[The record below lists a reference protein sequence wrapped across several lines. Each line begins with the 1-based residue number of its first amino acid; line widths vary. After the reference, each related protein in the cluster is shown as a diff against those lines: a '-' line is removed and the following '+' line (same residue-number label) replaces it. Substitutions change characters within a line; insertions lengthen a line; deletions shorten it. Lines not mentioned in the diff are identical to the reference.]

1 MSTLPAF
8 LSDLLADDSLLAPA
22 LLASF
27 LAAIACGTVGS
38 YVVVKR
44 CSYMVGAI
52 SHSLLGGIGLACY
65 CAYRWP
71 NKTFTPFL
79 GAILA
84 AVIAALLITWLA
96 NRRSNRQDTAL
107 SAIWTLGTAIGLSFA
122 HAIPGYGIDLNSYLF
137 GSILLVS
144 QSDLILMGVLDVV
157 LLIIIFLFHNR
168 FLSFCFNEEGL
179 ALRGVSLWW
188 TGLLL
193 NILIAV
199 TVVLLAQIVGL
210 ILCLALLILPVATA
224 SLFCRSL
231 NCLMVVSAIIC
242 FLTAAVGLCASY
254 GTDLPTGTLIVEI
267 AGAVYLVALLANYLR
282 RICLKR

>member
-1 MSTLPAF
+1 MTMMSEC
-8 LSDLLADDSLLAPA
+8 LSDLLSGNGLMRGA
-22 LLASF
+22 LLASL

-52 SHSLLGGIGLACY
+52 SHSLLGGIGLACF
-65 CAYRWP
+65 CQYRWP
-71 NKTFTPFL
+71 DSRFTPFL
-79 GAILA
+79 GAVLA
-84 AVIAALLITWLA
+84 AVVSALLVTWLA

-107 SAIWTLGTAIGLSFA
+107 SAIWTLGTAIGLSFV

-144 QSDLILMGVLDVV
+144 RQDLFIMGLLDLGLVVIIL
-157 LLIIIFLFHNR
+157 LFHNR

-179 ALRGVSLWW
+179 ALRGVSLWR

-193 NILIAV
+193 NVLIAV

-210 ILCLALLILPVATA
+210 ILCLALLVLPVATM

-231 NCLMVVSAIIC
+231 NRLMIASAILC
-242 FLTAAVGLCASY
+242 FLTAALGLCASY
-254 GTDLPTGTLIVEI
+254 GSNLPTGTLIVEI
-267 AGAVYLVALLANYLR
+267 SGGIYLAALLVNHLR
-282 RICLKR
+282 RIRIRR